1 MKKLVLETCTKT
13 VFSFNNKFYQQED
26 HISMV
31 SSLGLLLAKPLIT
44 DGAIKFYSR
53 FVDAT
58 LFVMKPENVSQ
69 VLNILNKFDKNF
81 HYTVDMFQ
89 NEVPHF
95 LDFELVLDGITIFLK
110 DTNNDLDVNFTSSV
124 PWPYCTS

>member
-13 VFSFNNKFYQQED
+13 VFSFSNKFYQQED

-95 LDFELVLDGITIFLK
+95 LDFELVLDGITIF
-110 DTNNDLDVNFTSSV
+110 
-124 PWPYCTS
+124 